1 MTLPLASAAPSGG
14 SRDERV
20 VVVGG
25 GVIGAA
31 CAYFLRQ
38 AGRSV
43 TIVDAGEFGRGC
55 SHGNCGYV
63 SPSHVL
69 PLAGPGA
76 LQSALKTLFQKNSPL
91 KVRCRLD
98 PALWSWFWKFARHC
112 NERDA
117 LASGHA
123 IQRLLVSSRAL
134 YDELVRATLTD
145 VEWDPSG
152 VLFVFRTPAAMEHY
166 AHTDALLQSEF
177 GLTTQRFDGHSLLE
191 FEPSLKP
198 GVAGAFYYPSDGLL
212 RPDKLM
218 TAWRRVLEQSGVEIR
233 ARCPVRDLVVEG
245 RIVRGVVT
253 DAGPIEAEQ
262 TLVATG
268 AWTPQLSRV
277 LHCPIPIQPGKGY
290 SITMPRPALCP
301 RRPIIFEEHRVAI
314 SPMQSGYRIG
324 STMEFAGYD
333 ARLNPDRLTLLR
345 DTAALY
351 LKEPVRDPTLEE
363 WWGWRPM
370 TPDGLPFI
378 GRLPAFDNV
387 YLAAGHCML
396 GVSMAPA
403 TGKLVAEL
411 MTAQSPHID
420 PVPYAVTRRM

>member
-1 MTLPLASAAPSGG
+1 VTTTPFSSSGAG
-14 SRDERV
+14 AERV

-31 CAYFLRQ
+31 SAYFLRQ

-43 TIVDAGEFGRGC
+43 TILDAGAFGRGC
-55 SHGNCGYV
+55 SHGNCGYI

-91 KVRCRLD
+91 RVRMRLD
-98 PALWSWFWKFARHC
+98 PALWSWFWKFARRC

-117 LASGHA
+117 LAAGHA
-123 IQRLLVSSRAL
+123 IQNLLLSSRAL
-134 YDELVRATLTD
+134 YDELVRATLSD
-145 VEWDPSG
+145 VEWEPSG
-152 VLFVFRTPAAMEHY
+152 VLFVFQSDAAFDHY
-166 AHTDALLQSEF
+166 AETDALLGREF
-177 GLTTQRFDGHSLLE
+177 NLSATLYDADDLLE
-191 FEPSLKP
+191 FEWSLKP
-198 GVAGAFYYPSDGLL
+198 GIAGGWFYPSDGLL

-218 TAWRRVLEQSGVEIR
+218 AAWKRVLKQSGVEIR
-233 ARCPVRDLVVEG
+233 EHSALRDLNVEG
-245 RIVRGVVT
+245 RVVRGIIT
-253 DAGPIEAEQ
+253 DAGKIDADQ
-262 TLVATG
+262 TLIATG
-268 AWTPQLSRV
+268 AWTPRLSRV
-277 LHCPIPIQPGKGY
+277 LKCPVPIQPGKGY

-301 RRPIIFEEHRVAI
+301 RRSMIFEEHRVAI

-333 ARLNPDRLTLLR
+333 SRLNPDRLTLLR
-345 DTAALY
+345 ESAALY
-351 LKEPVRDPTLEE
+351 LKEPGSGPTLEE

-378 GRLPAFDNV
+378 GRLQAFDNV

-411 MTAQSPHID
+411 MTGQPPHID
-420 PVPYAVTRRM
+420 PIPYAVTRTI

>member
-1 MTLPLASAAPSGG
+1 MTATPLPSSGPR
-14 SRDERV
+14 SDRV

-43 TIVDAGEFGRGC
+43 TIVDAGAFGRGC
-55 SHGNCGYV
+55 SHGNCGYI

-98 PALWSWFWKFARHC
+98 PALWSWFWKFARRC
-112 NERDA
+112 NERNA
-117 LASGHA
+117 LAAGHA
-123 IQRLLVSSRAL
+123 IQNLLGSSRAL
-134 YDELVRATLTD
+134 YDELVRSTLSD
-145 VEWDPSG
+145 VEWEPSG
-152 VLFVFRTPAAMEHY
+152 VLFVFQSDAAFDHY
-166 AHTDALLQSEF
+166 TQTDALLRREF
-177 GLTTQRFDGHSLLE
+177 SLAATPYDGDDLLE

-198 GVAGAFYYPSDGLL
+198 GSAGAWLYPSDGLL

-218 TAWRRVLEQSGVEIR
+218 AAWRRVLEQSGVEIR
-233 ARCPVRDLVVEG
+233 EHCALRNLTVEG

-253 DAGPIEAEQ
+253 DAGPIDADQ
-262 TLVATG
+262 ALIATG

-277 LHCPIPIQPGKGY
+277 LQCPVPIQPGKGY

-301 RRPIIFEEHRVAI
+301 RRPMIFEEHRVAI

-333 ARLNPDRLTLLR
+333 SRLNPDRLRFLR
-345 DTAALY
+345 ERAALY
-351 LKEPVRDPTLEE
+351 LKEPLAEPTLEE

-378 GRLPAFDNV
+378 GRLPAFDNA
-387 YLAAGHCML
+387 YMAAGHCML

-411 MTAQSPHID
+411 MTGQTPHID
-420 PVPYAVTRRM
+420 PTPYAVTRSI

>member
-1 MTLPLASAAPSGG
+1 VTATSFPSSGAG
-14 SRDERV
+14 SERV

-31 CAYFLRQ
+31 SAYFLRE

-43 TIVDAGEFGRGC
+43 TIVDAGPFGRGC
-55 SHGNCGYV
+55 SHGNCGYI

-91 KVRCRLD
+91 KVRWRLD

-117 LASGHA
+117 LAAGHA
-123 IQRLLVSSRAL
+123 IQRLLVSSRGL
-134 YDELVRATLTD
+134 YDELVRTTLAE
-145 VEWDPSG
+145 VEWEPTG
-152 VLFVFRTPAAMEHY
+152 VLFFFRTPAALDHY
-166 AHTDALLQSEF
+166 TETDRLLRDEF
-177 GLTTQRFDGHSLLE
+177 GVAATRFDGNSLLE
-191 FEPSLKP
+191 FETSLKP
-198 GVAGAFYYPSDGLL
+198 GVAGAWFYPSDGLL

-218 TAWRRVLEQSGVEIR
+218 GAWRRVLEQSGVEIR
-233 ARCPVRDLVVEG
+233 EHCALRDLTIDG
-245 RIVRGVVT
+245 RVVRGIIT
-253 DAGPIEAEQ
+253 DAGKIEADQ
-262 TLVATG
+262 TLIATG

-277 LHCPIPIQPGKGY
+277 LRCPVPIQPGKGY

-301 RRPIIFEEHRVAI
+301 RRPMIFEEHRVAI

-333 ARLNPDRLTLLR
+333 SQLKLDRLTLLR
-345 DTAALY
+345 ESAALY
-351 LKEPVRDPTLEE
+351 LKEPLAEPTLEE

-411 MTAQSPHID
+411 MTGEPPHID
-420 PVPYAVTRRM
+420 PTPYTVTRRI

>member
-1 MTLPLASAAPSGG
+1 VTATPFPSSGAG
-14 SRDERV
+14 SERA

-38 AGRSV
+38 AGRRV
-43 TIVDAGEFGRGC
+43 TIVDAGAFGRGC
-55 SHGNCGYV
+55 SHGNCGYI

-91 KVRCRLD
+91 KVRWRLD
-98 PALWSWFWKFARHC
+98 PALWSWFWKFARRC

-117 LASGHA
+117 LAAGHA
-123 IQRLLVSSRAL
+123 IQQLLLSSRGL
-134 YDELVRATLTD
+134 YDELIRSTLSD
-145 VEWDPSG
+145 VEWEPSG
-152 VLFVFRTPAAMEHY
+152 VLFVFQSDAAFDHY
-166 AHTDALLQSEF
+166 AQTDALMRREF
-177 GLTTQRFDGHSLLE
+177 SLAATPYDGDDLLE

-198 GVAGAFYYPSDGLL
+198 GVAGAWHYPSDGLL

-218 TAWRRVLEQSGVEIR
+218 AAWRRVLEQSGVEIR
-233 ARCPVRDLVVEG
+233 EHCALRDLAVEG
-245 RIVRGVVT
+245 RVVRGVIT
-253 DAGPIEAEQ
+253 DAGKIEADQ
-262 TLVATG
+262 TLIATG
-268 AWTPQLSRV
+268 AWTPQLSRM
-277 LHCPIPIQPGKGY
+277 LRCPVPIQPGKGY
-290 SITMPRPALCP
+290 SITMPRPAFCP
-301 RRPIIFEEHRVAI
+301 RRPMIFEEHRVAI

-333 ARLNPDRLTLLR
+333 SRLNPDRLRFLR
-345 DTAALY
+345 ESAALY
-351 LKEPVRDPTLEE
+351 LKEPLAGPTLEE

-387 YLAAGHCML
+387 FLAAGHCML

-411 MTAQSPHID
+411 MTGKPPHID
-420 PVPYAVTRRM
+420 PTPYAVTRSI